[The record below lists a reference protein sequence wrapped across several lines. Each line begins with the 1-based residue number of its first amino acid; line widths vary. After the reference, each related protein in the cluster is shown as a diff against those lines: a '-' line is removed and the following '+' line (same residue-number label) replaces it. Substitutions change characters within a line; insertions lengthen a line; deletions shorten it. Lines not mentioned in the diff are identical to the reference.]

1 MNISSNNIDYLANIS
16 KPWAFLETT
25 ISHAVES
32 IRSDEYKVLID
43 DIRLLDDEAYK
54 VQKRGLPT
62 ISWNATFTGS
72 IKNDSFKASSGLFH
86 FDIDHLDGSIEQH
99 KNKIASLKSCVFCF
113 VSPSGKGLKAAL
125 RIDPETVK
133 GDADFKVIFYKAQDM
148 LRQHGYEIDESCKDV
163 RRLCFISHDP
173 LIYVNYEA
181 DEFVSEFTPPIYVKP
196 EPIKDVTSV
205 KVTYSDD
212 HASIAIGRCVDLLQS
227 SSNGTRH
234 ELRIKAGVLGG
245 GYVAGG
251 LVTEDRL
258 YSILLQ
264 VSDSIS
270 DKGITEAKERKA
282 IKDGIEQGKQTP
294 IYTLFEQV
302 PLVDISALLINPP
315 IVPVVV
321 VKPVHKTVSDLSK
334 FPVDIL
340 NDAVE
345 FFEQLSVEPRRS
357 ITMQGVIAMT
367 SVLAGRIYKS
377 SNSNDSSLFL
387 MTLADTGFGKGYPA
401 KAIKRLFTEAGVGDL
416 IQGSGNTSSS
426 GVFSALKTA
435 PCHIQ
440 IIDEIGKHYAAA
452 AKQPNGQLAE
462 GFNTCTIAYSETDS
476 VMHPRNFST
485 AGYTASQIANR
496 GNQFIIN
503 PSMTIFGFATPEQV
517 LHNLSTNDIDDGFL
531 NRQIIVMSDDKPLH
545 EKDLELVNCPER
557 VVDWIKSMR
566 RTNLMPHQLE
576 NALGLDTAHDMKP
589 NFIVV
594 NFSQDAK
601 DLLRAFKVEADGYKG
616 DDKKMTM
623 RWRENAMRMCT
634 SMAVAENH
642 SQPVITGKIAQW
654 CIDYVRH
661 HGIRF
666 LVVMLENLADNDF
679 HRLRLMITAVVDKS
693 GIKGATERDL
703 SRHNRLFA
711 RSTPQLRDQVFLSLI
726 REGEIVKATSTSL
739 SGRGKKREAYVNA
752 SLIDNSDSNVH
763 ITAQKFKWP
772 SLIDDTSST

>member
-1 MNISSNNIDYLANIS
+1 MNISTNSIDYLDNIS
-16 KPWAFLETT
+16 RPWAFLETT
-25 ISHAVES
+25 IRDAVDR
-32 IRSDEYKVLID
+32 IGSDEYKVLID

-54 VQKRGLPT
+54 LKKRGLPT

-99 KNKIASLKSCVFCF
+99 KAKIASLKSCVFCF

-148 LRQHGYEIDESCKDV
+148 LSKHGYEIDESCKDV

-245 GYVAGG
+245 GYIAGG
-251 LVTEDRL
+251 LVNEERL

-270 DKGITEAKERKA
+270 DKGITENKERQA
-282 IKDGIEQGKQTP
+282 IKDGIEKGKQTP

-302 PLVDISALLINPP
+302 PLVDISALLNR
-315 IVPVVV
+315 VSAVVDV

-340 NDAVE
+340 NDAVD
-345 FFEQLSVEPRRS
+345 FFELLSIEPRRS

-367 SVLAGRIYKS
+367 AVLAGRIYKS
-377 SNSNDSSLFL
+377 SMSNDSSLFL

-401 KAIKRLFTEAGVGDL
+401 KAIKRLFNEAGVNDL
-416 IQGSGNTSSS
+416 IQGSGNTSAAA
-426 GVFSALKTA
+426 VFSALKDA

-440 IIDEIGKHYAAA
+440 MIDEIGKHYATA

-476 VMHPRNFST
+476 VIRPRNYST
-485 AGYTASQIANR
+485 AGLTKAQLANR
-496 GNQFIIN
+496 GNQFIVN
-503 PSMTIFGFATPEQV
+503 PSMTLFGFATPEQV
-517 LHNLSTNDIDDGFL
+517 LNNLSTNDIDDGFL
-531 NRQIIVMSDDKPLH
+531 NRQIIVISDDKPLH
-545 EKDLELVNCPER
+545 EKDLELVECPELLI
-557 VVDWIKSMR
+557 DWIKSMR
-566 RTNLMPHQLE
+566 RKNLMPHRLE
-576 NALGLDTAHDMKP
+576 DMLGVDTDYDIKP
-589 NFIVV
+589 NFITVGY
-594 NFSQDAK
+594 SQEAK
-601 DLLRAFKVEADGYKG
+601 DLLRAFKLEVDVYEG
-616 DDKKMTM
+616 DDKKMAM

-634 SMAVAENH
+634 AMAVAEDYSN
-642 SQPVITGKIAQW
+642 PMITLKIAQW

-666 LVVMLENLADNDF
+666 LVVMSENLADSDF
-679 HRLRLMITAVVDKS
+679 HRLRLLIVASVNKA
-693 GIKGATERDL
+693 GKKGATESEI

-711 RSTPQLRDQVFLSLI
+711 HSTPQLRDQVFSSLI
-726 REGEIVKATSTSL
+726 RDKLIAKGFEKSL
-739 SGRGKKREAYVNA
+739 SGRGRPREAYINF
-752 SLIDNSDSNVH
+752 SLAEEIID
-763 ITAQKFKWP
+763 
-772 SLIDDTSST
+772 L

>member
-86 FDIDHLDGSIEQH
+86 FDIDHLDGSIEDH
-99 KNKIASLKSCVFCF
+99 KTKIASLKSCVFCF

-148 LRQHGYEIDESCKDV
+148 LKQHGYEIDESCKDV

-181 DEFVSEFTPPIYVKP
+181 DEFVSEFTPAIYVKP

-245 GYVAGG
+245 GYIAGG
-251 LVTEDRL
+251 LVNEERL

-270 DKGITEAKERKA
+270 DKGITENKERQA
-282 IKDGIEQGKQTP
+282 IKDGIEKGKQTP

-302 PLVDISALLINPP
+302 PLVDISALLNR
-315 IVPVVV
+315 VSAVVDV

-340 NDAVE
+340 NDAVD
-345 FFEQLSVEPRRS
+345 FFELLSIEPRRS

-367 SVLAGRIYKS
+367 AVLAGRIYKS
-377 SNSNDSSLFL
+377 SMSNDSSLFL
-387 MTLADTGFGKGYPA
+387 MTLADTGFGKGYPE
-401 KAIKRLFTEAGVGDL
+401 KAINMLFSEASKKDPSDEPCVSSL
-416 IQGSGNTSSS
+416 IQGAGSTSAAA
-426 GVFSALKTA
+426 VFSVLRES

-440 IIDEIGKHYAAA
+440 MTDEIGKQYATA

-462 GFNTCTIAYSETDS
+462 GFNTCTIAYSATDS
-476 VMHPRNFST
+476 IMRPRNYSA
-485 AGYTASQIANR
+485 AGLTKSQLASR
-496 GNQFIIN
+496 GNQFVVN
-503 PSMTIFGFATPEQV
+503 PSMTLFGFATPEQV
-517 LHNLSTNDIDDGFL
+517 LNNLSTNDVDDGFL
-531 NRQIIVMSDDKPLH
+531 NRQIIVISDDKPLH
-545 EKDLELVNCPER
+545 EKRLKPVDCPENL
-557 VVDWIKSMR
+557 VDWIKSMR
-566 RTNLMPHQLE
+566 RKNLMPHKLE
-576 NALGLDTAHDMKP
+576 DALGIDTAFDMKP
-589 NFIVV
+589 NFITV
-594 NFSQDAK
+594 NFSQ
-601 DLLRAFKVEADGYKG
+601 EADELLWEFRQEASTYKG
-616 DDKKMTM
+616 DDRKMTM
-623 RWRENAMRMCT
+623 RWYENALRMCT
-634 SMAVAENH
+634 GMAVADNYNN
-642 SQPVITGKIAQW
+642 PIITLKIAQW

-666 LVVMLENLADNDF
+666 LVVMSENVADSDF
-679 HRLRLMITAVVDKS
+679 HKLRLTVIAVVNKA
-693 GIKGATERDL
+693 GAKGAME
-703 SRHNRLFA
+703 SEISHSSRLFA
-711 RSTPQLRDQVFLSLI
+711 RSTPQLRDQVFSSLI
-726 REGEIVKATSTSL
+726 RDQLIAKGFEESV
-739 SGRGKKREAYVNA
+739 SGRGRPREAYINY
-752 SLIDNSDSNVH
+752 SLTKEIID
-763 ITAQKFKWP
+763 
-772 SLIDDTSST
+772 L